1 MIVGLCG
8 AEFPDVRDLLARALP
23 EAEFVI
29 IDHGAVPGTSVDVLV
44 PKGGVVGADLM
55 DAAKPKLIQQFGIG
69 LQGVDLEAAQ
79 DRGIPVRNVREADG
93 GDQTAVANALAAR
106 FAASARAVIG

>member
-1 MIVGLCG
+1 MIIGLCG

-29 IDHGAVPGTSVDVLV
+29 IDHGALPGTSVDVLV

-55 DAAKPKLIQQFGIG
+55 DAAKPKLIQQFGVG
-69 LQGVDLEAAQ
+69 L
-79 DRGIPVRNVREADG
+79 P
-93 GDQTAVANALAAR
+93 TAVANALAAR